1 MTQTK
6 VVALRGGHGDLVIVL
21 NDLPQGYSKVKVFF

>member
-6 VVALRGGHGDLVIVL
+6 VVALRRGHLIEIVL
-21 NDLPQGYSKVKVFF
+21 NDLPQSKSIF